1 MYDGND
7 TTAELIF
14 EKYNLGNINLGNITI
29 LDPIFSRGNELLIQL
44 SYEKDFYGGYSSYS
58 TVLYKMKAEATGIP
72 AISKLFSQIYMSATV
87 GYIFSYETFLFD
99 F

>member
-72 AISKLFSQIYMSATV
+72 AISKLFSQISSELSNRWLYFHLPNIS
-87 GYIFSYETFLFD
+87 L
-99 F
+99 